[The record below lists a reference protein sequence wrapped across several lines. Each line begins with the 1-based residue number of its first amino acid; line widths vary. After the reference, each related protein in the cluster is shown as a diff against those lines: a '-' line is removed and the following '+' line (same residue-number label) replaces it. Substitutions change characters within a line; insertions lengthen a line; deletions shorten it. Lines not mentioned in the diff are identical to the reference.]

1 MKPKQVDRC
10 LKLISIMNDARRRQV
25 HAHYDAQKYG
35 TGSLSGD
42 RRYATYERQV
52 ERYTNAASELS
63 HLILEDCK

>member
-25 HAHYDAQKYG
+25 HAHYDAHKYG
-35 TGSLSGD
+35 IGSLSGN

-52 ERYTNAASELS
+52 DRYANAAAELAA
-63 HLILEDCK
+63 LILEGCE